1 MKTKKKG
8 KHYPFQ
14 NERER
19 ISKQQGCRYDDLK
32 QNLNYIHIC

>member
-1 MKTKKKG
+1 MCSHKKRKY
-8 KHYPFQ
+8 YPFQ

-19 ISKQQGCRYDDLK
+19 ISKQQGCKYDDLK